1 MFFHFFRDE
10 FSEGEHCVKLRQLR
24 LNDSSET
31 SKILDVE
38 IKIKSETVERSFK
51 CKKEVLVKASP
62 YFEAMF
68 RGKLDSFKM

>member
-1 MFFHFFRDE
+1 MIELKIND
-10 FSEGEHCVKLRQLR
+10 R

-38 IKIKSETVERSFK
+38 IKIKSETAERNFK

-68 RGKLDSFKM
+68 RGKLDSFKL